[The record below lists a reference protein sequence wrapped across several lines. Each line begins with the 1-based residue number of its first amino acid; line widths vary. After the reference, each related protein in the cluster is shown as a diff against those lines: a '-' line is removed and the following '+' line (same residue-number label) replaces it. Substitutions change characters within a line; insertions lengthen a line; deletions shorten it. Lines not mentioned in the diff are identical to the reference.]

1 MYTLHL
7 YIFEKAEIPTSD
19 LEEFSSRLA
28 FYNIS
33 LSEYRES
40 LTEEIA
46 YNGVNTLTGNSF
58 RRQVPNDTT
67 SSPTKIP
74 RLE

>member
-1 MYTLHL
+1 MYTLQL
-7 YIFEKAEIPTSD
+7 YTFEKAEIPTSD

-33 LSEYRES
+33 LSEYREL

-46 YNGVNTLTGNSF
+46 H
-58 RRQVPNDTT
+58 
-67 SSPTKIP
+67 K
-74 RLE
+74 